1 MREKLIKLIREAKD
15 EYPAVP
21 TINCCK
27 AEFAN
32 FLADRLLENGVIVP
46 PCKVGDTVYYIN
58 TLYFSQLERNRVYRA
73 EVTRIVITKRSVS
86 FVAKVRYMGGVIE
99 ITEDGLGKNVFL
111 TREEAEQALKG
122 GSENDGEIE
131 E

>member
-32 FLADRLLENGVIVP
+32 FLADRLLANGVIVP
-46 PCKVGDTVYYIN
+46 PCDVGYP
-58 TLYFSQLERNRVYRA
+58 VYRICKQRYPVDA
-73 EVTRIVITKRSVS
+73 HRMHWEEDWAILTRPFDLSMIS
-86 FVAKVRYMGGVIE
+86 E
-99 ITEDGLGKNVFL
+99 IGKTVFL
-111 TREEAEQALKG
+111 TREEAERELKG
-122 GSENDGEIE
+122 EHHAEIH
-131 E
+131 

>member
-32 FLADRLLENGVIVP
+32 FLADHLLASGVIVS
-46 PCKVGDTVYYIN
+46 PCKMGDT
-58 TLYFSQLERNRVYRA
+58 LYRV
-73 EVTRIVITKRSVS
+73 VTMGTGVQRRIIRHKHS
-86 FVAKVRYMGGVIE
+86 GVIKTLQYE
-99 ITEDGLGKNVFL
+99 TKKNFIRKIVVSKNNFLDVCENFGKTVFS
-111 TREEAEQALKG
+111 TKEEAEQALKG
-122 GSENDGEIE
+122 GD
-131 E
+131 